1 MGVER
6 EEDWDSQKRAFSAD
20 DFQQVLFT
28 SYLERRLVRY
38 LCQVKESIEEL
49 KRSGRRV
56 PLIRIDT
63 PNNHTKEGEVT
74 NPYGC
79 IVKGMGLVVAVQN
92 RRATFY
98 IYPRFPQQPSDFFIE
113 IKGPSEDFG
122 SATISIGSNLSQI
135 STISKQFSTNPR
147 PCNIVVSYK
156 VNITYV
162 RVTYVPCSE
171 GPHELSVLQ
180 NEKHVV
186 GSPYHIIVD
195 KSSEESLS
203 SSKWKKL
210 SEEEEDNSKSKKELV
225 HNDKE
230 SLDSKF
236 DYRKKETIN
245 SNHFYVN
252 NGNPNAPQSTPQ
264 HQSSF
269 IDTASKSSY
278 QSRELFTQELLDQS
292 KESNDNNLV
301 NENNDTHN
309 QIDCGEAQSFKSD
322 TNNVFEVFEK
332 VFPCVDS
339 VQDNYTDIASKKW
352 DEVLQFNMWPSDI
365 EFGTANTQNNFKD
378 LEVDFESII
387 SAPNLEEALKKLE
400 QGLQKGKEIQN
411 NVLVNHA
418 DIDFP
423 EDEHYNN
430 LNIDLGDSD
439 YVSCEDI
446 HRSPHKTSEMVHV
459 IERVGNDINNRKHE
473 ESSRYSDKQGNSETS
488 FFLGPAEREIW
499 GSSEE
504 KNVHICNKEDIEVDT
519 TLLNIRHYP
528 RVLTPGVP
536 TMSAITEESEN
547 SKIYLDFSEKVTSK
561 EISPFIP
568 KVTENEQDFDYH
580 EYSIEGN
587 NNNRIS
593 TSILNVKHN
602 KSFWDELLS
611 SPLKGKEGI
620 RVPPKPNRLSNKNL
634 EFAKDGESMK
644 TKHRSRRHPS
654 ILIPGIV
661 SKWKRCFEN
670 KNGAP
675 SIGDKKFS
683 RQTYPNDE
691 RAEATN
697 RQNMVSQWKQFWDE
711 LLINQIE
718 KQHTSPISI
727 KNKDEEKPLEALK
740 QGIVASSRQV
750 FEKQTGAFKTETIK
764 QIKSV
769 TTKPPSNRTISYGPL
784 VKHNIVSEVN
794 SSVSMPKIESMDT
807 LLVNSKSCVNKDNSS
822 LAHNSNKRATTNQS
836 CSFLNGHGI
845 EDWSNLKEKEVCSEK
860 LGSCTSEVFNY
871 VHLTE
876 PMMNETDES
885 TCDDPSVQMCIDQSV
900 PEQMNPEDQEL
911 SLQNNNCVQ
920 RMSGSPVIDAVLPA
934 CPRTAVVLYSYS
946 DKKDDITPNNSEKSR
961 ERYEQAKSFFQKLE
975 SQYYD
980 STSELTESH
989 PRVAGSVTS
998 MGNLWEVSQSDL
1010 WDKSVTRRH
1019 KFKGKKKEPRGIRS
1033 APASDTETIPKMD
1046 RGSSSESE
1054 LGGSERCKR
1063 VSERFH
1069 VRDLFLDVAGEF
1081 CEGSIGH
1088 GVPHREAV
1096 LAALRSVEEDLDRSG
1111 AVSPY
1116 EYTNLMDEHYGTSIA
1131 TCPVPL
1137 SYQPEFPYLSNT
1149 PPNLYRSRINVL
1161 IYGLIK
1167 KDQCWVHCHHP
1178 RRLCGEGRGHRAIGN
1193 GPLHSRSTQETVS
1206 ASPARN
1212 HTLHVEPQGCP
1223 VGRPLLSA
1231 SGHYPRFGDQTSV
1244 PRRRTQTLTPVTKL
1258 HSKSSSRRQIVFT
1271 TQVFKSNTR
1280 IHTSPY
1286 RKTLTQ
1292 TLFI

>member
-1 MGVER
+1 MMNNCNRMFACELWSFIVVER
-6 EEDWDSQKRAFSAD
+6 KASWEGNEGGAIPLHGAGQVGPGKQGSTSRAGPALSSVVVGAWTAVSSRSRKRRHLLAWIKDTIPQRPVVEELTEVWRDGALLCALINSVVPGACLTRAQSHTSLQHGQDLANRYLGVTKAFSDD

-49 KRSGRRV
+49 RRSGRRV

-63 PNNHTKEGEVT
+63 TSDHTKEGETT
-74 NPYGC
+74 NPNGC

-122 SATISIGSNLSQI
+122 SATISI
-135 STISKQFSTNPR
+135 
-147 PCNIVVSYK
+147 
-156 VNITYV
+156 
-162 RVTYVPCSE
+162 VTYVPCSD

-186 GSPYHIIVD
+186 GSPYHIVVD

-210 SEEEEDNSKSKKELV
+210 SEEEEDN
-225 HNDKE
+225 
-230 SLDSKF
+230 
-236 DYRKKETIN
+236 
-245 SNHFYVN
+245 
-252 NGNPNAPQSTPQ
+252 
-264 HQSSF
+264 
-269 IDTASKSSY
+269 
-278 QSRELFTQELLDQS
+278 
-292 KESNDNNLV
+292 
-301 NENNDTHN
+301 
-309 QIDCGEAQSFKSD
+309 
-322 TNNVFEVFEK
+322 
-332 VFPCVDS
+332 
-339 VQDNYTDIASKKW
+339 
-352 DEVLQFNMWPSDI
+352 I
-365 EFGTANTQNNFKD
+365 EFGTANTQNNFNG
-378 LEVDFESII
+378 LEVDFDSII

-411 NVLVNHA
+411 NVLGSNDYNNLQLKDDKNKYVNNDQIQQQNEVEEINEFLQQYNDVEEINEFVDIQEGEVDFVYNDEIENVYFGDQVNHA

-423 EDEHYNN
+423 EEDEHYNN

-446 HRSPHKTSEMVHV
+446 HRSPHKTSELLHI

-473 ESSRYSDKQGNSETS
+473 ESSRYSDKQGNSETT

-499 GSSEE
+499 GTSEE
-504 KNVHICNKEDIEVDT
+504 KNVHIGNKEVIEADT
-519 TLLNIRHYP
+519 TFLNIRHYP

-561 EISPFIP
+561 ESSLYIP
-568 KVTENEQDFDYH
+568 KVTENEQDIDYH
-580 EYSIEGN
+580 ECSIEGN
-587 NNNRIS
+587 NIDLA
-593 TSILNVKHN
+593 TSIPNVKHK
-602 KSFWDELLS
+602 KSFWDEMLS
-611 SPLKGKEGI
+611 SPLKGKDSI
-620 RVPPKPNRLSNKNL
+620 KAPPKPKRLSNKNL
-634 EFAKDGESMK
+634 EFAKDGESVK
-644 TKHRSRRHPS
+644 KNHRSRRHPS

-675 SIGDKKFS
+675 SIGERKYS

-769 TTKPPSNRTISYGPL
+769 TKKSPSNRTIAYDPL
-784 VKHNIVSEVN
+784 VKYNIVSEVN
-794 SSVSMPKIESMDT
+794 SSVSMSKIESMDT
-807 LLVNSKSCVNKDNSS
+807 IIVNSNSCVNKDNSS
-822 LAHNSNKRATTNQS
+822 LTRNSNKRETSNQTR
-836 CSFLNGHGI
+836 SFQNTGLNGHGI
-845 EDWSNLKEKEVCSEK
+845 EGWSNLKEKEVCSEK
-860 LGSCTSEVFNY
+860 LGSYTSETFNY
-871 VHLTE
+871 VHFAE
-876 PMMNETDES
+876 PMKKETDES
-885 TCDDPSVQMCIDQSV
+885 TCDDPSVQMSIDQSV

-911 SLQNNNCVQ
+911 SLQNKV
-920 RMSGSPVIDAVLPA
+920 MSGSSVIDAVLPA
-934 CPRTAVVLYSYS
+934 CPRTAVVLCSYS
-946 DKKDDITPNNSEKSR
+946 DKKDDITSKNTEKIR

-975 SQYYD
+975 SQCYD
-980 STSELTESH
+980 STSELTGSH
-989 PRVAGSVTS
+989 PRVSRSVTS
-998 MGNLWEVSQSDL
+998 TENLWEVSQSDL

-1019 KFKGKKKEPRGIRS
+1019 KVKGKKKEPRGVRS
-1033 APASDTETIPKMD
+1033 APASDTETVPRMD

-1069 VRDLFLDVAGEF
+1069 VRDLFIDVAGEF
-1081 CEGSIGH
+1081 CGGSVGH

-1096 LAALRSVEEDLDRSG
+1096 LAALRSVEEDLDRPR
-1111 AVSPY
+1111 AVSSY
-1116 EYTNLMDEHYGTSIA
+1116 EYTHMMDKHYGTSIA

-1149 PPNLYRSRINVL
+1149 PPNLYRSRSDVISNRL
-1161 IYGLIK
+1161 I
-1167 KDQCWVHCHHP
+1167 P
-1178 RRLCGEGRGHRAIGN
+1178 RTEL
-1193 GPLHSRSTQETVS
+1193 
-1206 ASPARN
+1206 
-1212 HTLHVEPQGCP
+1212 
-1223 VGRPLLSA
+1223 
-1231 SGHYPRFGDQTSV
+1231 F
-1244 PRRRTQTLTPVTKL
+1244 
-1258 HSKSSSRRQIVFT
+1258 KSSD
-1271 TQVFKSNTR
+1271 
-1280 IHTSPY
+1280 
-1286 RKTLTQ
+1286 
-1292 TLFI
+1292 